1 MPREAC
7 AIVLAG
13 GRSRRF
19 GADKALAEFRG
30 ALLLQHVVR
39 GLEAAGF
46 AQIAIA
52 AKEPQKYAAFAG
64 PAELVDDLCRVETPL
79 AGLCAGLRASRH
91 ELVFACAADM
101 PFAADEA
108 LIDALTAAMAD
119 REAAVPEAGGAL
131 QPLCAMWRR
140 EPCLKAADALLA
152 SPRAVGPRAI
162 LSYVRWVRLQWGDAR
177 PFLDADT
184 PAALRH
190 LDTKR

>member
-13 GRSRRF
+13 GLSRRF

-30 ALLLQHVVR
+30 APLIQHVVR

-52 AKEPQKYAAFAG
+52 AKEPEKYASFAG
-64 PAELVDDLCRVETPL
+64 AVELVADLCPVQTPL
-79 AGLCAGLRASRH
+79 AGLAAGLRASRH

-101 PFAADEA
+101 PFAADVA
-108 LIDALTAAMAD
+108 LVDALNAAMPAHD
-119 REAAVPEAGGAL
+119 AVVPVAGDAL
-131 QPLCAMWRR
+131 QSLCALWRR
-140 EPCLKAADALLA
+140 DPCLAAADELLK

-162 LSYVRWVRLQWGDAR
+162 LNYVRWVRLQWGDVR

-184 PAALRH
+184 PEALRA